1 MSSGAAVRRTRIEIR
16 GDNGQNV
23 SMNRVKTVL
32 ICIFASF
39 IISGFLNPIGL
50 ISGPVAESFGI
61 PITVAVARFGYFTVG
76 VFAGYILSFYIFDY
90 VKLKTVVVVGYVL
103 VAASV
108 GGLYSFPTSSALA
121 IFLFMIGL
129 LASVQVCGASTL
141 VSWIWSGK
149 PRQTMLI
156 AQDAMFNG
164 GGIVFTTITT
174 WFLAANYHWASTYAV
189 VAALALLIA
198 GIAATAEVQEQKD
211 RDEETRIR
219 TSWNL
224 GILTVGG
231 SILLFM
237 IAKISVFIW
246 APQFVEQAFGATI
259 QQSGRL
265 LTNIFIGAFCGSLI
279 GTYVVSRVRIEY
291 FLIAMLSLGA
301 TGLSLTIAASELQT
315 TLLAGYLVGGSVGAT
330 FNAYTAFG
338 LSFVPTPT
346 HKNVAYL
353 LLAGGTG
360 SAIAP
365 WFSSQV
371 VEITGKVH
379 DALLACL
386 VIQGVVLVTV
396 LLLTAYSRRRRRM
409 NVDVVPD
416 SGGSL

>member
-1 MSSGAAVRRTRIEIR
+1 
-16 GDNGQNV
+16 
-23 SMNRVKTVL
+23 MNRTKIVL

-90 VKLKTVVVVGYVL
+90 VRLKTVVVVGYALIAV
-103 VAASV
+103 SV
-108 GGLYSFPTSSALA
+108 GGLYAFQTAPALA
-121 IFLFMIGL
+121 FFLFMIGL

-141 VSWIWSGK
+141 VSWVWSGK
-149 PRQTMLI
+149 RRQTVLI

-164 GGIVFTTITT
+164 GGILFTTITT
-174 WFLAANYHWASTYAV
+174 WLLAADYHWTSTYAV
-189 VAALALLIA
+189 VAVLALLIA
-198 GIAATAEVQEQKD
+198 GIAATSRVQEQKD
-211 RDEETRIR
+211 RNEEARIY
-219 TSWNL
+219 TSWNP
-224 GILTVGG
+224 GILTVGI

-237 IAKISVFIW
+237 TAKISVFIW
-246 APQFVEQAFGATI
+246 APQYAEQAFGATI

-291 FLIAMLSLGA
+291 FLITMLSVGG
-301 TGLSLTIAASELQT
+301 TGLWLTITASELQSV
-315 TLLAGYLVGGSVGAT
+315 LLVAYLVGGSIGAT
-330 FNAYTAFG
+330 FNGYTAFG
-338 LSFVPTPT
+338 LSFVPAPT

-353 LLAGGTG
+353 LLAGGIG

-371 VEITGKVH
+371 VEITGEVH

-396 LLLTAYSRRRRRM
+396 LLLTAYSRRRRI
-409 NVDVVPD
+409 P
-416 SGGSL
+416 GTA

>member
-1 MSSGAAVRRTRIEIR
+1 MSSGAAACITRIEIR

-39 IISGFLNPIGL
+39 IISGLLNPIGL

-76 VFAGYILSFYIFDY
+76 VFAGYILSFHIFDH

-103 VAASV
+103 IAASV
-108 GGLYSFPTSSALA
+108 GGLYTFPTAPALA
-121 IFLFMIGL
+121 FFLFMIGL

-198 GIAATAEVQEQKD
+198 GIAATSEVQEQKD
-211 RDEETRIR
+211 RDEESRIR

-231 SILLFM
+231 SILLCVHM
-237 IAKISVFIW
+237 
-246 APQFVEQAFGATI
+246 
-259 QQSGRL
+259 
-265 LTNIFIGAFCGSLI
+265 
-279 GTYVVSRVRIEY
+279 
-291 FLIAMLSLGA
+291 
-301 TGLSLTIAASELQT
+301 
-315 TLLAGYLVGGSVGAT
+315 
-330 FNAYTAFG
+330 
-338 LSFVPTPT
+338 
-346 HKNVAYL
+346 
-353 LLAGGTG
+353 G
-360 SAIAP
+360 SAICGTGIWRHYSAVGAP
-365 WFSSQV
+365 TDKYLHWSVLRIPDRNLRCVARAYRVFPDR
-371 VEITGKVH
+371 
-379 DALLACL
+379 DAVTRRYRSISDHCRLRTTNYSPCRISGRR
-386 VIQGVVLVTV
+386 VYRRNIQRLYGFRTELRTYADPQECG
-396 LLLTAYSRRRRRM
+396 LSAF
-409 NVDVVPD
+409 
-416 SGGSL
+416 GGRNRLRDRTMVQ

>member
-1 MSSGAAVRRTRIEIR
+1 MSSGAAACITRIEIR

-39 IISGFLNPIGL
+39 IISGLLNPIGL

-76 VFAGYILSFYIFDY
+76 VFAGYILSFHIFDH

-103 VAASV
+103 IAASV
-108 GGLYSFPTSSALA
+108 GGLYTFPTAPALA
-121 IFLFMIGL
+121 FFLFMIGL

-198 GIAATAEVQEQKD
+198 GIAATSEVQEQKD
-211 RDEETRIR
+211 RDEESRIR

-246 APQFVEQAFGATI
+246 APQYVEQAFGATI

-279 GTYVVSRVRIEY
+279 GTYVVSRVRVARAYRVFPDRDAVTRRYRSISDHCRLRTTNYSPCRISGRRVYRRNIQRLYGFRTELRTY
-291 FLIAMLSLGA
+291 ADPQEC
-301 TGLSLTIAASELQT
+301 GLS
-315 TLLAGYLVGGSVGAT
+315 
-330 FNAYTAFG
+330 AFG
-338 LSFVPTPT
+338 GRNRLRDRTMV
-346 HKNVAYL
+346 
-353 LLAGGTG
+353 
-360 SAIAP
+360 
-365 WFSSQV
+365 Q
-371 VEITGKVH
+371 
-379 DALLACL
+379 
-386 VIQGVVLVTV
+386 
-396 LLLTAYSRRRRRM
+396 
-409 NVDVVPD
+409 
-416 SGGSL
+416 